1 MNIDL
6 LRELIKRS
14 RSMADLLETE
24 VSIHI
29 TKDTV
34 IRVKRNYI
42 NYSVRGEHPTPPWLL
57 KLPSFILNNDSL
69 SSSNVVL
76 PVVQICVNPG

>member
-14 RSMADLLETE
+14 RSMASLLETE

-29 TKDTV
+29 TKEALLTFDTE
-34 IRVKRNYI
+34 
-42 NYSVRGEHPTPPWLL
+42 EHGFDPSDNQEILGAICWLERQYGAYL
-57 KLPSFILNNDSL
+57 ERQN
-69 SSSNVVL
+69 
-76 PVVQICVNPG
+76 G

>member
-14 RSMADLLETE
+14 RSMASLLETE

-29 TKDTV
+29 TKEALLTFDTE
-34 IRVKRNYI
+34 
-42 NYSVRGEHPTPPWLL
+42 EHGFDPSDNQEILGAICWLERKCGAYL
-57 KLPSFILNNDSL
+57 ERQN
-69 SSSNVVL
+69 
-76 PVVQICVNPG
+76 G

>member
-29 TKDTV
+29 TKDALLTFDTE
-34 IRVKRNYI
+34 
-42 NYSVRGEHPTPPWLL
+42 EHAFDPNKDQEIFSAICWLERQCGAYL
-57 KLPSFILNNDSL
+57 ERQN
-69 SSSNVVL
+69 
-76 PVVQICVNPG
+76 G